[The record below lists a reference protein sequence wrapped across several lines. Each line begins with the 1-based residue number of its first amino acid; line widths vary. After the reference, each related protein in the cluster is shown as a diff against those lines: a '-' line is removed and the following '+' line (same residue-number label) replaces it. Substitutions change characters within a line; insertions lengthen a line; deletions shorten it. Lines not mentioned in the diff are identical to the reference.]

1 MSARAG
7 CFGCA
12 PENRA
17 GLRLR
22 FREAAGEL
30 VSAVTLGSEYESHP
44 GVIHGGIVATV
55 LDETMARAAQR
66 GRGGAVVTVGLRVRF
81 LEPMRS
87 QHRYLARASAVAEQG
102 QSLTLRGELW
112 GRELIAVAE
121 GVFRVLPAE
130 RGGGEDA

>member
-1 MSARAG
+1 VTGRAG

-12 PENRA
+12 PANRA

-30 VSAVTLGSEYESHP
+30 VSAVSLGAEYESHP

-66 GRGGAVVTVGLRVRF
+66 GREGAVVTVGLRVRF

-87 QHRYLARASAVAEQG
+87 RRRYVARASAVSQQG
-102 QSLTLRGELW
+102 PSLTLRGELW
-112 GRELIAVAE
+112 GQELIAVAH
-121 GVFRVLPAE
+121 GVFRVLPARR
-130 RGGGEDA
+130 RGGVA